1 MEPDDISEA
10 TVGTEIKISCVSEK
24 MVQPIPHTK
33 VKVGGQVLSESVE
46 VTYNV
51 TMSDAG
57 KYLQFSCDW
66 DQTGPDGEILFYGQ
80 EESSPVRITSPPVI
94 ESNTVTRYSYQV
106 GDGCMNVTV

>member
-1 MEPDDISEA
+1 MILYL
-10 TVGTEIKISCVSEK
+10 EK
-24 MVQPIPHTK
+24 MVQPIPHIL
-33 VKVGGQVLSESVE
+33 VKAGGQVLSAESVD
-46 VTYNV
+46 VVYDV

-94 ESNTVTRYSYQV
+94 ESDTDTRYIVYYI
-106 GDGCMNVTV
+106 

>member
-1 MEPDDISEA
+1 
-10 TVGTEIKISCVSEK
+10 
-24 MVQPIPHTK
+24 MVQPIPHTM
-33 VKVGGQVLSESVE
+33 VKVGGQVLSEESVE

-66 DQTGPDGEILFYGQ
+66 HQTGPDGEILFYGQ

-94 ESNTVTRYSYQV
+94 ESDTDTR
-106 GDGCMNVTV
+106 